1 VANSQLKARIS
12 ELEVINLMQRESENR
27 LRAEM
32 EASRQ
37 NEMDLKRRL
46 DELEALVKTND
57 GDEPPPSKRT
67 RLSATDTPLVA

>member
-1 VANSQLKARIS
+1 LKNRIS

-46 DELEALVKTND
+46 DELEALVKTN
-57 GDEPPPSKRT
+57 GSDELPPSKRT
-67 RLSATDTPLVA
+67 RLSAADAPLVA